1 MEMDML
7 PLFNNSC
14 GKIFRDEVVFASSNR
29 ENHLKTESIQGLKL
43 KGTVSLKSLG
53 WVAISS
59 SFFGILY
66 LERNIEGWM
75 YGLIFIIALL
85 FTGLSLYMLERNYYI
100 LLVKKDGTQYKIR
113 VDKDNRKDAQK
124 FVDFFRKKKATK

>member
-1 MEMDML
+1 MEMEMM

-29 ENHLKTESIQGLKL
+29 ENHLKAESIQGLKL

-53 WVAISS
+53 WVIISS

-66 LERNIEGWM
+66 LEKNLEGWM
-75 YGLIFIIALL
+75 YGLIFILALI
-85 FTGLSLYMLERNYYI
+85 FTGLSLYMLERHYYI

-113 VDKDNRKDAQK
+113 VDKDNKKDAQK
-124 FVDFFRKKKATK
+124 FVDFFRKKKVSK

>member
-1 MEMDML
+1 MEMEMMR
-7 PLFNNSC
+7 LFNNSC

-29 ENHLKTESIQGLKL
+29 ENHLEAESIQGLKL

-53 WVAISS
+53 WVIISS

-66 LERNIEGWM
+66 LEKNLEGWM
-75 YGLIFIIALL
+75 YGLIFILALI
-85 FTGLSLYMLERNYYI
+85 FTGLSLYMLERHYYI

-113 VDKDNRKDAQK
+113 VDKDNKKDAQK
-124 FVDFFRKKKATK
+124 FVDFFRKKKVSK

>member
-1 MEMDML
+1 
-7 PLFNNSC
+7 
-14 GKIFRDEVVFASSNR
+14 
-29 ENHLKTESIQGLKL
+29 
-43 KGTVSLKSLG
+43 
-53 WVAISS
+53 
-59 SFFGILY
+59 
-66 LERNIEGWM
+66 M
-75 YGLIFIIALL
+75 YGLIFILALL